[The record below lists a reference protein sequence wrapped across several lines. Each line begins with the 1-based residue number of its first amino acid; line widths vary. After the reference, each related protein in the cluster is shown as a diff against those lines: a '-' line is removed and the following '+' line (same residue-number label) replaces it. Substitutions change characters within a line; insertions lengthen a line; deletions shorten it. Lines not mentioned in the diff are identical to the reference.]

1 MCGLKNSELEII
13 IKILKDNNVSECIL
27 FGSRAKGTHKNG
39 SDVDLAVSS
48 SENKISYIL
57 NEETKLPYFFDVIN
71 LNSIKNKDL
80 INHIKRV
87 GKIIIGSKPYS
98 PT

>member
-1 MCGLKNSELEII
+1 MCGLNNSELEII
-13 IKILKDNNVSECIL
+13 IKILKDNNVSECII
-27 FGSRAKGTHKNG
+27 FGSRAKGTHKKG

-87 GKIIIGSKPYS
+87 GKIIMGSKPYS
-98 PT
+98 PS